1 MRISVCPSTFSTD
14 ADLKNA
20 VSQREESGE
29 INIKR
34 RGEYIGMKREEIQY

>member
-1 MRISVCPSTFSTD
+1 MCPSTFSTD

-34 RGEYIGMKREEIQY
+34 RKKRGIYIGMKREEIQY